1 MYCCSTGT
9 KEVVQLM
16 SKNVQIPLEL
26 FYDLVRV
33 HLLDADDKD
42 TLERIQKALE
52 GKLDALVKHDLYTTS
67 KTAESPQEREKAR
80 QAYLDKVGI
89 HKDFRW

>member
-1 MYCCSTGT
+1 
-9 KEVVQLM
+9 M

-42 TLERIQKALE
+42 TLQRIQTALE
-52 GKLDALVKHDLYTTS
+52 GKIDAMVVTIPTPSQRTL
-67 KTAESPQEREKAR
+67 
-80 QAYLDKVGI
+80 I
-89 HKDFRW
+89 